1 LDVAGRQLSPKR
13 HDRSTGLIR
22 GSMLRFMNAPD
33 PIPPFHRHP
42 EANEGQQPL
51 PRSITRVD
59 SGPVQIDRVAALV
72 HELDN
77 LLDGSLRCVSLAVRT
92 LNAQPGQVG
101 LDEIDSVRHQLETAA
116 KALERMAGLVHAA
129 MRGRSYTIGSLTT
142 DNAPAVTLR
151 DAIEH
156 AADVMRLSAQQHHT
170 VVHVDVDNAIADCP
184 AGPIYSALLNGIKNA
199 VESVAAAGGRG
210 TVHVTCRV
218 EATATSKSRVAG
230 STQRWV
236 RINVVDDGA
245 GLARGVPATRLFD
258 AGFTTKPDGHGIGL
272 ALTRSILERMGG
284 HADLG
289 ARDDTSSRRPGA
301 VLTLRFPIVE
311 TPSDERK
318 VG

>member
-1 LDVAGRQLSPKR
+1 
-13 HDRSTGLIR
+13 
-22 GSMLRFMNAPD
+22 MLRFMNAPD
-33 PIPPFHRHP
+33 PIPPYHRHP
-42 EANEGQQPL
+42 EANDGPQPL

-92 LNAQPGQVG
+92 LNAQTGQVG
-101 LDEIDSVRHQLETAA
+101 LGEIDSVRHQLETAA

-129 MRGRSYTIGSLTT
+129 MRGRSFSIGSLTT
-142 DNAPAVTLR
+142 ENAPAVTLR

-170 VVHVDVDNAIADCP
+170 AVHVDIDNMIEDCP

-210 TVHVTCRV
+210 TVNVTCRV
-218 EATATSKSRVAG
+218 EATSTSRARTPG
-230 STQRWV
+230 SARRWV
-236 RINVVDDGA
+236 RINIIDDGA
-245 GLARGVPATRLFD
+245 GLARGVPASKLFD
-258 AGFTTKPDGHGIGL
+258 AGFTTKADGHGIGL

-284 HADLG
+284 HAELSP
-289 ARDDTSSRRPGA
+289 RDDTSSRRPGA
-301 VLTLRFPIVE
+301 VLTLRFPMNDE
-311 TPSDERK
+311 PASERK

>member
-1 LDVAGRQLSPKR
+1 
-13 HDRSTGLIR
+13 
-22 GSMLRFMNAPD
+22 
-33 PIPPFHRHP
+33 
-42 EANEGQQPL
+42 
-51 PRSITRVD
+51 
-59 SGPVQIDRVAALV
+59 
-72 HELDN
+72 
-77 LLDGSLRCVSLAVRT
+77 
-92 LNAQPGQVG
+92 
-101 LDEIDSVRHQLETAA
+101 
-116 KALERMAGLVHAA
+116 
-129 MRGRSYTIGSLTT
+129 
-142 DNAPAVTLR
+142 
-151 DAIEH
+151 
-156 AADVMRLSAQQHHT
+156 MRLSAQQHHT